1 MHCLTDLINQVTK
14 FKNDAFHQMTPQ
26 NALISRPHAKD
37 FPQIIGPGAEIRGV
51 RRMYARLDEQ
61 RAAR

>member
-1 MHCLTDLINQVTK
+1 MGV
-14 FKNDAFHQMTPQ
+14 FHQLTPQ
-26 NALISRPHAKD
+26 NALISPPTPA
-37 FPQIIGPGAEIRGV
+37 IRGV

>member
-1 MHCLTDLINQVTK
+1 MKLRIVDRSDQSSHQAQK
-14 FKNDAFHQMTPQ
+14 RWAFHQLTPQ
-26 NALISRPHAKD
+26 NALISPPTPA
-37 FPQIIGPGAEIRGV
+37 IRGV